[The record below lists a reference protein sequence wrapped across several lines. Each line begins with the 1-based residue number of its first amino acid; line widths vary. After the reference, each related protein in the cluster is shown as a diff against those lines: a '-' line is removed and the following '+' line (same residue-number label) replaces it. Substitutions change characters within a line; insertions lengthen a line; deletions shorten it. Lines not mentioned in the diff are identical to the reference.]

1 MFNTVLGVGA
11 YFLAPKLLT
20 QVQEQ
25 KVNVVHAS
33 PGRVRLRCSRW
44 KNIETARNLTTVF
57 RTIPIIKE
65 VEASPIT
72 GSLLLTFNTSTLT
85 QEQFDDIVESAVETS
100 IATYPELRSD
110 LMNILKNIISTVDMT
125 LKKQSGVKV
134 DLDSLL
140 SVALIING
148 ILRFTVNPVFSS
160 TLLYWAYSIINDS
173 K

>member
-1 MFNTVLGVGA
+1 MFNTILGVGA

-25 KVNVVHAS
+25 KVNVIHAS
-33 PGRVRLRCSRW
+33 PGRVRLKCSRW
-44 KNIETARNLTTVF
+44 KNSETAKNLTAVF
-57 RTIPIIKE
+57 SSIPIIKD

-72 GSLLLTFNTSTLT
+72 GSLLLTFYTETLT
-85 QEQFDDIVESAVETS
+85 QEQFDDIVKNAVETS

-110 LMNILKNIISTVDMT
+110 LMNILKNVINTIDMT
-125 LKKQSGVKV
+125 FKKQTGAKA

-140 SVALIING
+140 SVVLIVNG
-148 ILRFTVNPVFSS
+148 LLGFSVNPVFSS
-160 TLLYWAYSIINDS
+160 TLLYWAYSIINSS